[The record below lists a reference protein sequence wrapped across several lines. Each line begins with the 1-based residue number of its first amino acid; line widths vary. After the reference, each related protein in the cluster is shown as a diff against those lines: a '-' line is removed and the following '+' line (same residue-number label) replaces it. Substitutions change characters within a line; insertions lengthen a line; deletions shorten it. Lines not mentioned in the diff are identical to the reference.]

1 MARDLF
7 HNAVRYALEKEGWA
21 ITADP
26 LKLTVGSDTDFLI
39 DLAAERLIVAQ
50 RGIEQIAVEVKGFTE
65 PSKTH
70 EFHAVLGQYINYRVA
85 LHALELDHVLL
96 LAVPEDV
103 FETFFQRKFVQMVL
117 RQYDVKVLV
126 YDPTTEEIIHDPI

>member
-1 MARDLF
+1 VARDLF
-7 HNAVRYALEKEGWA
+7 HDAVRHALEKEGWT

-26 LKLTVGSDTDFLI
+26 LRLTIGADTDFLI

-50 RGIEQIAVEVKGFTE
+50 RGLEQIAVEVKGFTE

-85 LHALELDHVLL
+85 LNLL
-96 LAVPEDV
+96 HPEHLLYLAVPEDV
-103 FETFFQRKFVQMVL
+103 FQTFFQRKFVQMVL
-117 RQYDVKVLV
+117 EQYAVRVLV
-126 YDPTTEEIIHDPI
+126 YDPTTEVIVRGTS